1 MKKILIASVL
11 SASLFT
17 TSASSTELGMDIL
30 TGVSGTSGLSVLSI
44 VISPLLSSAAVGSL
58 FQDLSRTSKPITVT
72 KIEQRHD
79 NRTYIYGVANDKPV
93 EFEAP
98 TKVVKEAKL
107 KSGGQINV
115 KNAKMGYVLE
125 SNNVALGIVPN
136 TQNSNNFKQEKL
148 N

>member
-1 MKKILIASVL
+1 MKKILIASIL
-11 SASLFT
+11 SASFFT
-17 TSASSTELGMDIL
+17 VSASSSELGLDML
-30 TGVSGTSGLSVLSI
+30 GGLSGTSGLSVLSI

-58 FQDLSRTSKPITVT
+58 FQDLSRSSQPIRVT
-72 KIEQRHD
+72 KIEQRND

-107 KSGGQINV
+107 QNGGQINV

-125 SNNVALGIVPN
+125 SNNVALGIVPASN
-136 TQNSNNFKQEKL
+136 NSNDFKQNKL